1 MTSRRLL
8 AVLAGLALAW
18 GGALGSAQAATTGL
32 SGTITVSDGSS
43 IPGCVTVYDL
53 EQTTV
58 DGTCSDY
65 SGFWELPGL
74 PDGTYRVL
82 VDPAVSGWGREFAY
96 GAHSFASATD
106 VTSPG
111 VVNVELDPTYEV
123 TGVVTDVDGVGVENV
138 SITAFDEF
146 GSLTAGTSSWT
157 DGSWSMALPAG
168 DFRFEFSGAP
178 GTIWYK
184 DAASLDSATPVSVT
198 GATTVNQSFLGPASV
213 TGLVVDRNGE
223 PIEGA
228 CAQLTYAYE
237 DTVYTGGTECRGAL
251 TDADGRYALVPED
264 YMYGLPMTVAAYDP
278 QGRYAGQLAGNTRN
292 LANAL
297 TYDVKPGASI
307 EVSTITLIGGGS
319 MTGRTVVAD
328 TLAPLSGICP
338 SAMLGA
344 GDQPWG
350 VITTC
355 SNANGRYTVKGLPAG
370 NYKLL
375 LSPEWGSGYKYTW
388 YYWADTRAKA
398 LVVPVGYGQAVTL
411 RRQGFVAPGTLSG
424 QVLNAAGAPVEGIS
438 VDVSGTYPA
447 FLGGCD
453 SPMCATTDA
462 EGRYSIRVPGGTY
475 KPLAGDHRGRFAAAF
490 SGNVGTSR
498 LATPV
503 TVSESAPATMDFR
516 LVRGLTITG
525 TFKTATPSW
534 RMGRVFT
541 ASGDLVGEFSSTD
554 PETEFA
560 STRLLPGTYKLQLE
574 GSGIWY
580 EATLHAA
587 DALKIE
593 LTRSSPAHVTW
604 NVDLPTGP

>member
-8 AVLAGLALAW
+8 AVLGGLALAW

-32 SGTITVSDGSS
+32 SGTITGSDGSPIS
-43 IPGCVTVYDL
+43 GCVTVYDL
-53 EQTTV
+53 QETTV
-58 DGTCSDY
+58 DWTCSDD
-65 SGFWELPGL
+65 SGVWELPGV
-74 PDGTYRVL
+74 PDGTYRVAAEPQ
-82 VDPAVSGWGREFAY
+82 VGGWAREFAY
-96 GAHSFASATD
+96 GARSFASATD
-106 VTSPG
+106 ITSPG
-111 VVNVELDPTYEV
+111 VVDIELDPAYDV
-123 TGVVTDVDGVGVENV
+123 TGVVTDVDGAGLE
-138 SITAFDEF
+138 SIMVTAYDEL
-146 GSLTAGTSSWT
+146 GNMVAASYSWMDGTWWLS
-157 DGSWSMALPAG
+157 LPAG

-184 DAASLDSATPVSVT
+184 DAANLDAATPVTVS

-213 TGLVVDRNGE
+213 TGRVLDRSGQ
-223 PIEGA
+223 PIDGA
-228 CAQLTYAYE
+228 CAQLSSPND

-251 TDADGRYALVPED
+251 TGPDGRYTLAPED
-264 YMYGLPMTVAAYDP
+264 YQYGQPMTVAAYDP
-278 QGRYAGQLAGNTRN
+278 QGRYAGQLAGNTRD
-292 LANAL
+292 L
-297 TYDVKPGASI
+297 TKATTYVIQPGASI
-307 EVSTITLIGGGS
+307 EVATITLLGGGS

-370 NYKLL
+370 NYRVL

-424 QVLNAAGAPVEGIS
+424 QVLNAAGAPLEGIS
-438 VDVSGTYPA
+438 VDVSGKYPA

-475 KPLAGDHRGRFAAAF
+475 KPLASDYRGRVATAF

-503 TVSESAPATMDFR
+503 TVSESAPATLDFR
-516 LVRGLTITG
+516 MVRGLTITG
-525 TFKTATPSW
+525 TFETTSPSW
-534 RMGRVFT
+534 QLGRVFT
-541 ASGDLVGEFSSTD
+541 ASGDLVGQFSSTD
-554 PETEFA
+554 PETEFGT
-560 STRLLPGTYKLQLE
+560 SRLLPGTYKLQLE

-580 EATLHAA
+580 EATLNAA
-587 DALKIE
+587 SATKIE
-593 LTRSSPAHVTW
+593 LTRSAPVHVTW
-604 NVDLPTGP
+604 NLDLPTGP